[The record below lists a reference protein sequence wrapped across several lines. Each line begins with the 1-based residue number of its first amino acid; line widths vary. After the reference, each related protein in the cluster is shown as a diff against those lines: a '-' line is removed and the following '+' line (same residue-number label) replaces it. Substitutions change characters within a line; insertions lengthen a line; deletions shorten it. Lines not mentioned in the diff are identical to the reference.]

1 MTFKSNVK
9 AAAETA
15 AKNLN
20 CLKLRTVRLYT
31 PYWKK
36 GKTYGWM
43 SPMDTDGILVAERT
57 AEGGTKT
64 GTPPTSVK
72 VPPLLVAVL
81 IQSEEATGMTK
92 PNPYGKASV
101 VNVPLGLWVDRV
113 DWVDVLKKDGT
124 KKAKQRPVVTRARLD
139 HVWVMFITRD
149 DLHGVHSNL
158 EVVTT
163 AHRDSWYVSFPPN
176 ATAATMAEKI
186 DADVRGFLKGK
197 GRPKAP

>member
-1 MTFKSNVK
+1 
-9 AAAETA
+9 
-15 AKNLN
+15 
-20 CLKLRTVRLYT
+20 
-31 PYWKK
+31 
-36 GKTYGWM
+36 M
-43 SPMDTDGILVAERT
+43 STSARYANGLIPRASHLATSEYTDGLLVAERT

-81 IQSEEATGMTK
+81 IQSEEATGKTK

-113 DWVDVLKKDGT
+113 DRVDVLKKDVLKKDGT
-124 KKAKQRPVVTRARLD
+124 KKAKQKRVVTRARLD

-149 DLHGVHSNL
+149 DLPGVHSNL

-163 AHRDSWYVSFPPN
+163 AHRDSWYVSFPPK
-176 ATAATMAEKI
+176 ATVATMAAKI